1 MALSLTKRV
10 RNIARFRDIMSVLAA
25 HGFDQLVDQLDL
37 EERAVI
43 RTMIKPRAE
52 EKSRWRRLAEAME
65 ELGPTFVKL
74 GQILSTRSDLLPP
87 EAIHELKKLQHEVKA
102 VAFEEIRVSV
112 EASLND
118 ELENVFAHFDDEPL
132 AAASMAQV
140 HRARTKDG
148 REVVLKVLRPGIREV
163 VENDL
168 DILRLLA
175 GLAERMPEL
184 RAIQPKGVVREFERA
199 MLRELDLT
207 HELANIKR
215 FRENFRGNEHVLVP
229 EPLDELSSRN
239 VLTMELLTG
248 VPFNEFAKVGA
259 DRERIA
265 KRAISTIFKMVFED
279 GFFHSDPHPGNVLA
293 MRDSRIGILDMGQA
307 GRMDRIL
314 RDKVV
319 ELLSALVRD
328 DPDRIAEAV
337 FSLGEAR
344 GPVDFTAFRKDVMEV
359 YEDQLRGRSVKD
371 LNLGVIFGKLTSIAT
386 KHRMAIP
393 PDLTLMFKALVTIEG
408 VAKEIYPELDAL
420 KEAEPYVRRL
430 LMERYSP
437 ERLSSDMADL
447 LQSSHALLQALP
459 RRVDRLLSEVEMGR
473 LVIRVEEADPKRR
486 AQARE
491 RIAARSAVGM
501 GAGGF
506 AIAGALLVAAGRP
519 VLGTIALLV
528 SVPLLFWTLIHAL
541 RPRGSS

>member
-37 EERAVI
+37 EERMI
-43 RTMIKPRAE
+43 IKTMIKPRVE

-74 GQILSTRSDLLPP
+74 GQIMSTRLDLLPP
-87 EAIHELKKLQHEVKA
+87 EAIVELKKLQADVKP
-102 VAFEEIRVSV
+102 VSFEEIRSAV

-118 ELENVFAHFDDEPL
+118 ELEDIFALVEPEPL

-140 HRARTKDG
+140 HRAKTKDG

-184 RAIQPKGVVREFERA
+184 RSVQPKGVVREFERA

-215 FRENFRGNEHVLVP
+215 FRENFRGNDAVLVP
-229 EPLDELSSRN
+229 EPIEELSSRT
-239 VLTMELLTG
+239 VLTMDFLKG
-248 VPFNEFAKVGA
+248 VPFNEYEEVGA
-259 DRERIA
+259 NREKLA

-293 MRDSRIGILDMGQA
+293 MRESKIGLLDMGQA
-307 GRMDRIL
+307 GRMDRLL

-359 YEDQLRGRSVKD
+359 YEDQLRGRAVKD
-371 LNLGVIFGKLTSIAT
+371 LNLGTIFGRLTSIAT
-386 KHRMAIP
+386 KHKMAIP
-393 PDLTLMFKALVTIEG
+393 PDLTMMFKALVTIEG
-408 VAKEIYPELDAL
+408 VAKEVYPELDAL
-420 KEAEPYVRRL
+420 KEAEPFVRRL

-459 RRVDRLLSEVEMGR
+459 RRVDRLLTEVEMGR
-473 LVIRVEEADPKRR
+473 LIVRVEEADPKRK
-486 AQARE
+486 AQARD
-491 RIAARSAVGM
+491 RVAARTAVGM
-501 GAGGF
+501 GSGGF
-506 AIAGALLVAAGRP
+506 AIAGAVLVASGHPWFGAAAF
-519 VLGTIALLV
+519 LG
-528 SVPLLFWTLIHAL
+528 SVPLMLWTLVAAL
-541 RPRGSS
+541 RPRKWT